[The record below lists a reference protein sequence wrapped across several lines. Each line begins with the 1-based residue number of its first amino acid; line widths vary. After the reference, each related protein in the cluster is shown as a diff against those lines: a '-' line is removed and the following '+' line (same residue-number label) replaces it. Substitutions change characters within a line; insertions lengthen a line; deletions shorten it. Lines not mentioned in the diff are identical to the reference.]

1 VVGKHALL
9 LASLVLLALPAAI
22 DAQQAA
28 RERADI
34 PEKYKWDLTNIYANE
49 ADWDTE
55 LEWVDSMVP
64 EVLAFRGKLGESAE
78 TLLAFHKKSEEMDRI
93 FSRLFAYAG
102 LKADEDARVS
112 RYQGLRQRVR
122 SAGVAVQAATA
133 WVQPEL
139 LSIPEEKLQGFLD
152 ELPRLKVYQH
162 SYNDLWRSREHILS
176 EEEEKILSLAGDL
189 AATPRDV
196 FNQMTNADLKFG
208 TVVDEKGEEI
218 ELTQARYGTLLESPD
233 RRVRK
238 DAYDVFYEGYG
249 RYLHGS
255 AAAFA
260 GVLKRDLFF
269 ARARGYD
276 SCVEASLDDDN
287 VRTEI
292 LENLIATVSANL
304 DPVKRYYQIRKRVME
319 LDTLYTYDTYV
330 PLTPEL
336 NESYEYETAVQM
348 IETGLKPLGPD
359 YVKEVGKGFRSRWV
373 DVYENVGKRSG
384 AYSWGSSAL
393 PHPFMLMNYEGKIE
407 DVFTLAHEM
416 GHSMHTFY
424 TVATQPQVYSG
435 VPLFTAEVAS
445 TTNEALLMDDLLRKT
460 KDRDK
465 KIFLLNYYIRQIMGT
480 VYTQVM
486 FAEFE
491 TIAHGMA
498 EKGEPITVES
508 LGEVYRGLLEKYS
521 GGEVVYPETS
531 TTGWARIPHFY
542 RNFYVYKYATSYAA
556 ATAISQKI
564 LKKEKGAREAYLDFL
579 KSGSSDYPIEIIKK
593 AGVDLS
599 SPAPIQ
605 ATCDLFARL
614 VDELDRELAKKGI

>member
-1 VVGKHALL
+1 MNGKRAIVLSVFLL
-9 LASLVLLALPAAI
+9 LFLPAAVL
-22 DAQQAA
+22 AQQAA
-28 RERADI
+28 RERD
-34 PEKYKWDLTNIYANE
+34 EVEDRYKWDLSAIYADE
-49 ADWDTE
+49 TDWDTE
-55 LEWVDSMVP
+55 LDWVESLVP
-64 EVLAFRGKLGESAE
+64 EVLAFQGRLGESAE
-78 TLLAFHKKSEEMDRI
+78 TLLAFHKKTEEMERI
-93 FSRLFAYAG
+93 FDRLYSYAG
-102 LKADEDARVS
+102 LKADEDTRVS
-112 RYQGLRQRVR
+112 RYHGLRQRVR
-122 SAGVAVQAATA
+122 SVGVEVQAATA

-139 LSIPEEKLQGFLD
+139 LLIPEEKLQGFLD
-152 ELPRLKVYQH
+152 GSPELEIYQH
-162 SYNDLWRSREHILS
+162 YYDDLWRSREHILS
-176 EEEEKILSLAGDL
+176 EKEERILSLAGDL
-189 AATPRDV
+189 SATPRDV

-208 TVVDEKGEEI
+208 TFLDENGEEV
-218 ELTQARYGTLLESPD
+218 EMTQARYGTYLESPD
-233 RRVRK
+233 RRVRR
-238 DAYDVFYEGYG
+238 DAYDVYYEGYG
-249 RYLHGS
+249 RYVQGS

-260 GVLKRDLFF
+260 GVLKRDLFY
-269 ARARGYD
+269 ARARGYS
-276 SCVEASLDDDN
+276 SCVEASLDGDN
-287 VRTEI
+287 VKPEI
-292 LENLIATVSANL
+292 LENLIATISANL
-304 DPVKRYYQIRKRVME
+304 EPVRRYYQIRKRVMG

-336 NESYEYETAVQM
+336 NESYSYEDAVKM
-348 IETGLKPLGPD
+348 IETGLKPLGSE
-359 YVKEVGKGFRSRWV
+359 YSKEIGKGFRSRWI
-373 DVYENVGKRSG
+373 DVYENAGKRAG

-424 TVATQPQVYSG
+424 TVAEQPQVYTG
-435 VPLFTAEVAS
+435 IPLFTAEVAS

-491 TIAHGMA
+491 TIVHGMA
-498 EKGEPITVES
+498 ESGDPITVES

-521 GGEVVYPETS
+521 GGEVTYPETS
-531 TTGWARIPHFY
+531 WMGWSRIPHFY

-556 ATAISQKI
+556 ATAISEKI
-564 LKKEKGAREAYLDFL
+564 LKKEKKAREAYLEFL
-579 KSGSSDYPIEIIKK
+579 ESGSSDYPVEVIKK

-614 VDELDRELAKKGI
+614 VEELDRELKKKGV